1 MKCPDAP
8 NLHCIGTQALCTPLE
23 PFSYFLCLLLGSPP
37 TANCPSFWTWLEQHV
52 SRACLLASH
61 SPRIQ
66 RWGKLAPWRGDFF
79 QLQMGDES
87 DWGRQ
92 VPPSFF
98 LPWTTSRQS
107 SFLNPFC
114 SPCMSEYVIWA
125 HFCAPMW
132 LILELHQHDGYTHY
146 ITLSLSV
153 LPFLFS
159 HSHGPGL
166 VPPK

>member
-1 MKCPDAP
+1 MRDLGKTSHFPGTWLSMKCPDAP

-114 SPCMSEYVIWA
+114 SPCMSEYVI
-125 HFCAPMW
+125 
-132 LILELHQHDGYTHY
+132 
-146 ITLSLSV
+146 
-153 LPFLFS
+153 
-159 HSHGPGL
+159 
-166 VPPK
+166 